1 MLRRA
6 LLNIYSNDFHP
17 ATDIEVNLF
26 NELWAKFN
34 EAANK
39 GFGESEAAD
48 PDDGFR
54 AALLR
59 NNAVF
64 SAFKVHR
71 MQNDMARLLLDSNGN
86 LKPFEQWKNEVM
98 PIASHQCGAW
108 LRTEYDTAVLRAH
121 LAADWQQFEREKDV
135 LPNLR
140 WMPSTSIHPGED
152 HRLFWNT
159 VRSID
164 DPFWDEHRP
173 GDRWNCKCGLSST
186 DDPVTPV
193 VDITNNNDKAQ
204 KGLEN
209 NPAKDAKLFSDNH
222 PYITNAFKGA
232 KKAVDKLMKRLDEII
247 KEMTGNLDAAQKAAI
262 ARNNLELEKALGV
275 VKGKNMTY
283 EEANKGKE
291 NPNFDKDISYKVNC
305 QTCVPVH
312 LLRRRGFDIEAAPN
326 VNNSAYNLMGKQG
339 VVWHKNLFTNI
350 DGSDVSF
357 TWARTW
363 AAKKG
368 IKRMGV
374 KDVRTF
380 LSENLKEDGLYE
392 VYCAWKTRSAHVFC
406 AEVKNGKVKLF
417 DPQSGKEDT
426 TGYIERMKGL
436 SVGILRI
443 DDKLVNPKISDLF
456 TKRQ

>member
-1 MLRRA
+1 M
-6 LLNIYSNDFHP
+6 LNIYSKDFHP
-17 ATDIEVNLF
+17 ATDIEINLF
-26 NELWAKFN
+26 GGIWDKMN
-34 EAANK
+34 EAVKK
-39 GFGESEAAD
+39 GFAESKATD
-48 PDDGFR
+48 PDDDFR
-54 AALLR
+54 AAILR

-64 SAFKVHR
+64 AAFKVHR

-86 LKPFEQWKNEVM
+86 LKPFEQWRNEVLS
-98 PIASHQCGAW
+98 ISSHQCGAW

-140 WMPSTSIHPGED
+140 WMPSTSVHPGED
-152 HRLFWNT
+152 HRVFWNT
-159 VRSID
+159 VRPID
-164 DPFWDEHRP
+164 DPFWSEHRP

-193 VDITNNNDKAQ
+193 VDISNNKDKAQ

-209 NPAKDAKLFSDNH
+209 NPAKDGKIFSHNH

-232 KKAVDKLMKRLDEII
+232 KKAVDKLMKRLDEMI
-247 KEMTGNLDAAQKAAI
+247 KEITGNLDTQQKAAI

-275 VKGKNMTY
+275 IKGKNMTY

-291 NPNFDKDISYKVNC
+291 NPNFDKDTSYKVNC

-374 KDVRTF
+374 KDIKAF
-380 LSENLKEDGLYE
+380 LSDNLKEDGLYE

-406 AEVKNGKVKLF
+406 AEVKNRKIKLF

-426 TGYIERMKGL
+426 TGYIERMKGQ

-443 DDKLVNPKISDLF
+443 DDKLVNPKVSGLF